1 VKTLPKS
8 FYTMPTLA
16 NMVMEK
22 GDLKELLLNTG
33 GSVLANGYLYDIVAK
48 HIGAGVYKITLTI
61 SS

>member
-1 VKTLPKS
+1 
-8 FYTMPTLA
+8 MPTLA

-33 GSVLANGYLYDIVAK
+33 GSILANGYLYDIVAK

>member
-33 GSVLANGYLYDIVAK
+33 GSVLANGYLYDIIAK

-61 SS
+61 SP

>member
-1 VKTLPKS
+1 
-8 FYTMPTLA
+8 MPTLA

-33 GSVLANGYLYDIVAK
+33 GSVLANGYLYDIIAK

-61 SS
+61 SP